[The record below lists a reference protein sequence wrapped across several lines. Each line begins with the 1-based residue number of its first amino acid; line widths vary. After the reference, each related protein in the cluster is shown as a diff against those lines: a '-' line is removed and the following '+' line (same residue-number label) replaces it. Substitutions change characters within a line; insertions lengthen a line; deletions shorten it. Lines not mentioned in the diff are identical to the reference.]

1 MFLRATHGLALRT
14 TLVLLLVGAAA
25 YVAAICV
32 YITWRLVPAT
42 ASATAGT
49 GACDPALLES
59 AAADVVRAVRWW
71 LLFAAAL
78 LPLLALFIHRRLYR
92 PLAQLDAGLA
102 RVAAGDLTMTIGVE
116 HDDEVGRLGHQFNEM
131 ASLLRQRADD
141 ERRHARRQTERL
153 EAQLFERERLAVLGR
168 MAGAIAHEIGAP
180 LNSVLG
186 HTQLLAKEDLTDRGR
201 RRLTI
206 IESQVQRMV
215 TVIRDYL
222 ARTRGAPVTREAIDV
237 NALVRDV
244 LAEAD
249 GLLRRAHVHRR
260 VERDPAALIVMAD
273 EDGLHRVLVNLIQN
287 AVDAMA
293 GSGAGG
299 ANGGGGGGGGQLT
312 VVTSRVDPPDA
323 PFAAAAIDVID
334 NGSGISPEARAKV
347 FDLFFTTKPQGHGTG
362 MGLSICQEIVKML
375 GGRIE
380 VTSEVGR
387 GTAMRVLLPR
397 ADAQPGQDAES
408 IASAV
413 SVAST
418 ASPAS
423 AASTA
428 SAASVVTTVTA
439 DARAPAAPLPPP
451 PSPPSASPS
460 QIDESQRANP

>member
-1 MFLRATHGLALRT
+1 MYLRAPHGLALRT

-42 ASATAGT
+42 ASS

-92 PLAQLDAGLA
+92 PLARLDAGLA
-102 RVAAGDLTMTIGVE
+102 RVAAGDLTMTIDVE

-186 HTQLLAKEDLTDRGR
+186 HTQLLAQEQLTERGR
-201 RRLTI
+201 RRITI

-222 ARTRGAPVTREAIDV
+222 ARTRGAPVTREALDV
-237 NALVRDV
+237 NALVREA
-244 LAEAD
+244 LADEDAR
-249 GLLRRAHVHRR
+249 LRRARVHRR
-260 VERDPAALIVMAD
+260 VERDPAPLIVMAD
-273 EDGLHRVLVNLIQN
+273 EDGLHRLLVNLIQN
-287 AVDAMA
+287 AVDAM
-293 GSGAGG
+293 SD
-299 ANGGGGGGGGQLT
+299 GGQLT

-334 NGSGISPEARAKV
+334 NGSGISPEARAKI

-397 ADAQPGQDAES
+397 AGAHDSQDGEP
-408 IASAV
+408 
-413 SVAST
+413 VA
-418 ASPAS
+418 ALPL
-423 AASTA
+423 
-428 SAASVVTTVTA
+428 
-439 DARAPAAPLPPP
+439 PPLPPP
-451 PSPPSASPS
+451 SPSSPSAPS
-460 QIDESQRANP
+460 QTDESQRANP

>member
-1 MFLRATHGLALRT
+1 MYLRATHGLALRT

-102 RVAAGDLTMTIGVE
+102 RIAAGDLTQTIVVE

-131 ASLLRQRADD
+131 ASLLRQRVDD

-237 NALVRDV
+237 NALVRDA
-244 LAEAD
+244 LADEDAR
-249 GLLRRAHVHRR
+249 LRRAHVHRR
-260 VERDPAALIVMAD
+260 VERDPAPLIVMAD

-293 GSGAGG
+293 GPGPGPGPGAGG
-299 ANGGGGGGGGQLT
+299 RGGQLT

-334 NGSGISPEARAKV
+334 NGSGISPEARAKI

-397 ADAQPGQDAES
+397 AGAERTDDASDAQDS
-408 IASAV
+408 I
-413 SVAST
+413 
-418 ASPAS
+418 
-423 AASTA
+423 
-428 SAASVVTTVTA
+428 
-439 DARAPAAPLPPP
+439 APLPPSA
-451 PSPPSASPS
+451 PSPLS
-460 QIDESQRANP
+460 QIDEPQRANP

>member
-1 MFLRATHGLALRT
+1 MYLRATHGLALRT

-102 RVAAGDLTMTIGVE
+102 RIAAGDLTQTIVVE

-186 HTQLLAKEDLTDRGR
+186 HTQLLAKEELTDRGR

-215 TVIRDYL
+215 AVIRDYL

-237 NALVRDV
+237 NALVRDA
-244 LAEAD
+244 LADEDAR
-249 GLLRRAHVHRR
+249 LRRAHVHRR
-260 VERDPAALIVMAD
+260 VERDPAPLIVMAD

-293 GSGAGG
+293 GPGTGSGAGG
-299 ANGGGGGGGGQLT
+299 RGGQLT

-334 NGSGISPEARAKV
+334 NGSGISPEARAKI

-380 VTSEVGR
+380 VTSEIGR

-397 ADAQPGQDAES
+397 AGAAEAPDAQGSPDDNQAGAAREHAGAADS
-408 IASAV
+408 I
-413 SVAST
+413 
-418 ASPAS
+418 
-423 AASTA
+423 
-428 SAASVVTTVTA
+428 
-439 DARAPAAPLPPP
+439 APLPPSA
-451 PSPPSASPS
+451 PSPLS
-460 QIDESQRANP
+460 QIDEPQRANP